1 MDLYSE
7 LKRNKQQ
14 FENNEI
20 SKEVFNKRQM
30 SILNKWSGEL
40 KNHSHVVNKS
50 KEIDLYGILHLSPS
64 ATEADIKSKYKEL
77 ALKYHPDKNS
87 NTKTEEWTN
96 LSKAYQTLSDKNSR
110 AHYDNFG
117 TVSNTFMDKAS
128 FNCYV
133 GGEFW
138 KPYIGNLEIGLWLFS
153 FIDSELGYVMSAEL
167 KKRRH
172 NTRVFSI
179 VRYLQDKLSQFP
191 KHDDGSFEKSL
202 CQEAQRLLAEPN
214 GKELLSLLGD
224 IYMTEA
230 EAHLGGSFEEGIL
243 RNFSFFT
250 NNFRFF
256 EGLIYGFWV
265 KEINQEEIQN
275 IVWKLSLSE
284 ITSIAHET
292 CEKVLKEYEYN
303 EEKFYH
309 LVNSLYFLGKVWK
322 EIIEFLSTNFE
333 IDRCEIGHTNV

>member
-20 SKEVFNKRQM
+20 NKEVFNKRQM

-110 AHYDNFG
+110 ALYDDFG
-117 TVSNTFMDKAS
+117 TVNNTFMDKAS

-153 FIDSELGYVMSAEL
+153 FIDSELGYVMSAEQ

-191 KHDDGSFEKSL
+191 KHDDGSFEQSL
-202 CQEAQRLLAEPN
+202 RQEAQRLLAEPN
-214 GKELLSLLGD
+214 GKELLSLLAN
-224 IYMTEA
+224 IYISEA
-230 EAHLGGSFEEGIL
+230 VAHQGGSFEEGIS

-250 NNFRFF
+250 NKFGFF
-256 EGLIYGFWV
+256 EGLIYYGFLIARV
-265 KEINQEEIQN
+265 KEINQEKIQN
-275 IVWKLSLSE
+275 IVWKFSLSE
-284 ITSIAHET
+284 ISSIAHET
-292 CEKVLKEYEYN
+292 CEEVLKEYEYN
-303 EEKFYH
+303 EEKFHH
-309 LVNSLYFLGKVWK
+309 LVSSLYFLGNVWK
-322 EIIEFLSTNFE
+322 EISEQPE
-333 IDRCEIGHTNV
+333 IKP